1 MTRHNA
7 ILLLGPTGSGKT
19 PLGDLIEERGLGSKR
34 CAHFDFGAQLRA
46 IDAVGVAPPG
56 LADPDVAFIRKV
68 LREAALLEDEHFRVA
83 RAILAAFVRDKGL
96 AGDDLIVL
104 NGLPRHVGQ
113 AHDVDAL
120 VRVQLVVVLE
130 CTAEVVK
137 ERIKLDAGGDRGERT
152 DDSLEEIGRKL
163 AIFRERT
170 LPLIEHYRVQGART
184 EAIEVEVQTRP
195 AAVHARL
202 SL

>member
-19 PLGDLIEERGLGSKR
+19 PLGDMIEERGLGGKR

-46 IDAVGVAPPG
+46 IDAAGVPPPG
-56 LADPDVAFIRKV
+56 LADADVAFIGKV
-68 LREAALLEDEHFRVA
+68 LREAALLEDEHFHVA
-83 RAILAAFVRDKGL
+83 CAILAAFVRDKGL
-96 AGDDLIVL
+96 AADDLIVL

-113 AHDVDAL
+113 ANDLDAL
-120 VRVQLVVVLE
+120 VRVQMVVVLE
-130 CTAEVVK
+130 CTAEVVE
-137 ERIKLDAGGDRGERT
+137 ERIKLNAGGDRAERT
-152 DDSLEEIGRKL
+152 DDSLDEVAKKL
-163 AIFRERT
+163 ATFHERT
-170 LPLIEHYRVQGART
+170 LPLIEHYRAQGARI
-184 EAIEVEVQTRP
+184 EAIEVAVQTRP